1 MSQETVSHKQVF
13 YSDDNFSLQ
22 YEQWGESVLVH
33 FYVNKVSHSEMRKWY
48 KQAVAFEQ
56 FAISQGYENILTV
69 SPNPRFVALFG
80 GTEINTIQYEGKEYK
95 VMIWD
100 LKQQP

>member
-1 MSQETVSHKQVF
+1 MSQVTQQPKVVF

-22 YEQWGESVLVH
+22 YEPWGENVLVH
-33 FYVNKVSHSEMRKWY
+33 FYVNKVSHTEMRKWY

-56 FAISQGYENILTV
+56 FAIDQGYKQIITV
-69 SPNPRFVALFG
+69 SPNPRFVSLFG
-80 GTEINTIQYEGKEYK
+80 GTEIQSIHYNGNEYR